1 MEKGLDVY
9 VYDELFAE
17 EEILEM
23 GLRFIDPDW
32 ADLVFDG
39 FGMKMERGQ

>member
-17 EEILEM
+17 EEILGM
-23 GLRFIDPDW
+23 GLKFIEPVE
-32 ADLVFDG
+32 ADFVFDG
-39 FGMKMERGQ
+39 FKLVMI